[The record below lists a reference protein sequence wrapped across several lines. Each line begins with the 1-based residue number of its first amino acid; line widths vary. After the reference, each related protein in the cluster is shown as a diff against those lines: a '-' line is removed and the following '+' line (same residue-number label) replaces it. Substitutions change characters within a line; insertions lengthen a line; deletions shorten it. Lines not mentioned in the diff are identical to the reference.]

1 MEGVSQYIPKESTAD
16 TLKKLK
22 NIVSSRSTLLITY
35 VDEEKCFIQHDS
47 TTQQQQN
54 QTSSSKMV
62 KSMAAKVGE
71 HWISSWRKDAFE
83 LFLSECGYNV
93 ISDSAPE
100 DYNETF
106 LKSVGRQLSEDDLL
120 SMERFVLAK
129 LL

>member
-1 MEGVSQYIPKESTAD
+1 
-16 TLKKLK
+16 
-22 NIVSSRSTLLITY
+22 
-35 VDEEKCFIQHDS
+35 
-47 TTQQQQN
+47 
-54 QTSSSKMV
+54 
-62 KSMAAKVGE
+62 MAGKVGE

-120 SMERFVLAK
+120 SMERFVGLSYFSSYDVHIHTK
-129 LL
+129 RSTV